1 MEFRRTKLANGLQII
16 GEVNPSALSAAVG
29 FFVRA
34 GARDEADEIN
44 GVSHFLEHMLFKG
57 TDEITALEV
66 NEKFDRMGAKFNAFT
81 SEENTVYY
89 AAVLPEYL
97 MEVTQLWC
105 RLLRP
110 ALREE
115 DFNIEKNVIKEE
127 IAMYQDLPHF
137 DVMDRARHLYFGEHP
152 CNRSVSG
159 TTEGIDALTVVQ
171 MRDYFRSRYAPNNI
185 VLACSGNFNFDELVS
200 LAEKMCGP
208 WQSQDVG
215 RQISDW
221 PGRNVRERFEKA
233 NLNREHICLLSP
245 AVSAQDKRKFAA
257 MLLGTVVGDSVGSLY
272 FWELVDTAI
281 AEAAAMQFDSMD
293 GVGAFYSYIS
303 CSPER
308 YEQVMDKVRGIL
320 NNLPGLIK
328 PQDIEKAKNKVL
340 SALTIKNE
348 RPMGRLVDL
357 GFDWTYLKK
366 YVPIQ
371 DEIDDI
377 RAVKAGDVMDMVSEF
392 RPGVFTEY
400 SLGPPKQAK

>member
-1 MEFRRTKLANGLQII
+1 MEFRQKKLANGLQVI
-16 GEVNPSALSAAVG
+16 GEVNPDALSAAVG

-34 GARDEADEIN
+34 GARDETDEIN

-57 TDEITALEV
+57 TEEISALEV
-66 NEKFDRMGAKFNAFT
+66 NTLFDSKGAKFNAFT

-97 MEVTQLWC
+97 MEVTELWC
-105 RLLRP
+105 KLLRP

-115 DFNIEKNVIKEE
+115 DFNVEKNVIKEE

-137 DVMDRARHLYFGEHP
+137 DVMDRAKNLYFGGHP
-152 CNRSVSG
+152 CGKSVLGSVG
-159 TTEGIDALTVVQ
+159 SVDGLTAGQ
-171 MRDYFRSRYAPNNI
+171 MRQYFQSRYAPNNM
-185 VLACSGNFNFDELVS
+185 VLACAGNFDFDELAS
-200 LAEKMCGP
+200 LADKMCGQ
-208 WQSQDVG
+208 WNAYEVG
-215 RQISDW
+215 RKLADW
-221 PGRNVRERFEKA
+221 KGRDVKERLEKP
-233 NLNREHICLLSP
+233 NLNREHICLLSA
-245 AVSAQDKRKFAA
+245 AVSAQDERKFAA
-257 MLLGTVVGDSVGSLY
+257 MLLATVVGDSVGSLY

-281 AEAAAMQFDSMD
+281 AETASMQFDSMD

-320 NNLPGLIK
+320 NNLTDLIK
-328 PQDIEKAKNKVL
+328 EEDIEKARNKVL

-357 GFDWTYLKK
+357 GFDWTYLKR

-371 DEIDDI
+371 DEIEQI
-377 RAVKAGDVMDMVSEF
+377 RAVSGSDVMSLVGEF
-392 RPGVFTEY
+392 RPGLFTEF
-400 SLGPPKQAK
+400 SLGPPRKGV